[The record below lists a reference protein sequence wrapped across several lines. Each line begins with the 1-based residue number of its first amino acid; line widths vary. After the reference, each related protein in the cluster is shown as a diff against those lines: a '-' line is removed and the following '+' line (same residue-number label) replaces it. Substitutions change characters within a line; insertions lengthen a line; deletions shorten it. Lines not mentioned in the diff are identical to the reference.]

1 MTRAG
6 DADLR
11 GAAEDLAA
19 RMPEPLA
26 PLAHLAFNYRWSWS
40 PDGIEVFRSVDGEG
54 FDRCGGN
61 PVQMLREARATDLD
75 RAAADPELVER
86 ARAAL
91 EELRSELDRPP
102 NADRIRADRPVAF
115 FCAEFA
121 VHRSLPE
128 YAGGLGVLAGDILKE
143 ASDLALP
150 FVGVG
155 LLYREGNFHQRLDRS
170 GWQHEYWAPTAP
182 ERLPSARVIGTEGRP
197 LAVRVQLHER
207 EVVVQIWR
215 VDIGRVP
222 LYLLD
227 ADHPDNDP
235 ADRWITARLYVGDRE
250 LRLAQYALLGIGG
263 MRALRAMGIDPGVI
277 HLNEGHAAFAALEL
291 ACEGLSEGL
300 PFADALAAAR
310 GHTVFTTHTPVPAGN
325 ETYEREEL
333 LGALGR
339 LTKGAGIDPDELLAL
354 GRVRPEDPAEP
365 FGLTPF
371 AIRMS
376 RSVNGVS
383 ARHGEVARQMW
394 HPMFPDRSEDEVPIV
409 HVTNAVHAP
418 TWMSPPMRALL
429 DRHLPDGWRERAGDP
444 ARWDAVDTIPDEELW
459 DVRGRL
465 RADLVA
471 YLGQRDAA
479 DRLGRGEPIERV
491 TSDQERFDPGTLTI
505 GFARRLATYKRLD
518 LLIHDVERA
527 IRLLEGP
534 PGVQVVL
541 AGKAHPTDDAGKR
554 LLSSLFEARP
564 SRGPAHRVAFL
575 EDYDLGVAERLVWG
589 CDVWVNLPRAPLEA
603 SGTSGMKS
611 VLNGGLN
618 LSVLDGWWREAFDG
632 TNGWGIASEPG
643 DPSVQDD
650 RDAESFYSALER
662 EVLPLYHDRDAAGVP
677 RGWVARIKASLRTCG
692 PRFAASRMLGEYVE
706 RIY

>member
-1 MTRAG
+1 VIWAG

-11 GAAEDLAA
+11 AAAEDLAA
-19 RMPEPLA
+19 RLPERLA

-40 PDGIEVFRSVDGEG
+40 RRGVELFRSIDAPGL
-54 FDRCGGN
+54 DRCGGD
-61 PVQMLREARATDLD
+61 PVQMLREARAATLE
-75 RAAADPELVER
+75 RAAADPQLVER
-86 ARAAL
+86 ARTT
-91 EELRSELDRPP
+91 LDRL
-102 NADRIRADRPVAF
+102 RAELARPSKEEGIGAGRPVAF

-143 ASDLALP
+143 ASDLAFP

-170 GWQHEYWAPTAP
+170 GLQHEYWTQTVP
-182 ERLPSARVIGTEGRP
+182 ERLPMALVTGADGRP
-197 LAVRVQLHER
+197 LTVRVQLGTR
-207 EVVVQIWR
+207 ETAVRIWR
-215 VDIGRVP
+215 VDVGRVP

-235 ADRWITARLYVGDRE
+235 AGRWITSRLYVGDRE

-263 MRALRAMGIDPGVI
+263 LRALRAMGIDPGAI
-277 HLNEGHAAFAALEL
+277 HLNEGHAVFAALEL
-291 ACEGLSEGL
+291 ACEGLSGGL
-300 PFADALAAAR
+300 PLDDALAEAR
-310 GHTVFTTHTPVPAGN
+310 GRTVFTTHTPVPAGN

-333 LGALGR
+333 LGVLGPY
-339 LTKGAGIDPDELLAL
+339 TKAAGIEPDDLLAL
-354 GRVRPEDPAEP
+354 GRVRPGDPAEP
-365 FGLTPF
+365 FGLTSF
-371 AIRMS
+371 AIRVS

-383 ARHGEVARQMW
+383 ARHGEIARQMW

-409 HVTNAVHAP
+409 HVTNGVHVA
-418 TWMSPPMRALL
+418 TWMSPPMRDLL
-429 DRHLPDGWRERAGDP
+429 DRHLPDGWSRHSGDP
-444 ARWDAVDTIPDEELW
+444 TTWEAVDAIPDEELW
-459 DVRGRL
+459 DVRERL
-465 RADLVA
+465 RADLVR
-471 YLGQRDAA
+471 YVGERHVP

-491 TSDQERFDPGTLTI
+491 TSQPFDPGTLTI

-518 LLIHDVERA
+518 LLIHDARRA

-554 LLSSLFEARP
+554 LLSSLFEDRLSPAR
-564 SRGPAHRVAFL
+564 RHRVAFL
-575 EDYDLGVAERLVWG
+575 EDYDLGVAERLVRG

-611 VLNGGLN
+611 ALNGGLN
-618 LSVLDGWWREAFDG
+618 LSVLDGWWREAYDG
-632 TNGWGIASEPG
+632 TNGWGIESEPG
-643 DPSVQDD
+643 DPNVQDD
-650 RDAESFYSALER
+650 RDAESFYSALEQQ
-662 EVLPLYHDRDAAGVP
+662 VLPLFHERDAAGVP
-677 RGWVARIKASLRTCG
+677 HGWVARIKASLRSCG

-706 RIY
+706 KIYRS